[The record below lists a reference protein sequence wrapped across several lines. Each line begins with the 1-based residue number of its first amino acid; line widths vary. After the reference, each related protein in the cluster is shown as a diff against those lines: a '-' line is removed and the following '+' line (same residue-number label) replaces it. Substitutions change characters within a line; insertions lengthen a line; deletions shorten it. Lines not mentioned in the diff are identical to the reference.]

1 MSIFSKIVAG
11 EIPCHKVWEDEDHLA
26 FLDIAPV
33 TEGHTLVIA
42 KKETDYIF
50 DLPPD
55 EHSALWE
62 AARTV
67 AGLIKERLGCARV
80 TVAVVGWEVPHVHIH
95 LIPTDSIRDVPFPP
109 RMATD
114 HDALS
119 KTAAHLRGA

>member
-1 MSIFSKIVAG
+1 MTIFSKIVSG
-11 EIPCHKVWEDEDHLA
+11 EIPCHKVWEDDDHLA

-33 TEGHTLVIA
+33 TEGHTLVITKRA
-42 KKETDYIF
+42 VDYIF
-50 DLPPD
+50 DLPPE

-62 AARTV
+62 ATRAV
-67 AGLIKERLGCARV
+67 AAIIKEKTGCARV

-95 LIPTDSIRDVPFPP
+95 LIPTDSIKDVPFPP

-114 HDALS
+114 HEQLA